1 MPAGAQA
8 AVVVSI
14 TDGDTLHLRA
24 QQPGRVLHSTGD
36 VTVRLLEIDTPE
48 TVDPSQPVACY
59 GPAASAALGRL
70 APPGSKVW
78 VLPDQERIDP
88 YDRLLLYLW
97 SADNGGSTFVNLAMV
112 RNGFA
117 KAVLYEPN
125 DRYIDVMRQAEAN
138 ARAAGRGL
146 WEYCPSFGAPLVQP
160 TPTLAPIPTPTPTL
174 APIPTPPPAPTPP
187 PSPRPFVPP
196 NPGGCAFGY
205 TPCVPPYPPD
215 VNCDDVDG
223 PIQVTGADPHGLDGD
238 DDGIACE
245 S

>member
-1 MPAGAQA
+1 
-8 AVVVSI
+8 VVSI

-24 QQPGRVLHSTGD
+24 QQPGKVLRATGD

-59 GPAASAALGRL
+59 GPAASAALGKL

-78 VLPDQERIDP
+78 VVADQERIDP

-97 SADNGGSTFVNLAMV
+97 SADAGGSTFVNLAMV

-160 TPTLAPIPTPTPTL
+160 TPTPTPTL
-174 APIPTPPPAPTPP
+174 APIPTPTPSPAPS
-187 PSPRPFVPP
+187 PSAAPRPFVQP

-215 VNCDDVDG
+215 VNCEDVAG
-223 PIQVTGADPHGLDGD
+223 PIQVTGADPHGLDAD
-238 DDGIACE
+238 NDGIACE